1 MFIKTTLIFFSRTM
15 KEITH
20 LQYVKRKCPEWWYAT
35 RQEDIEKLKKFRTA
49 SCVSSW
55 RYSYAAK

>member
-20 LQYVKRKCPEWWYAT
+20 LQYVKRKCPEWIRAL
-35 RQEDIEKLKKFRTA
+35 LKNVFILHPAERHNLP
-49 SCVSSW
+49 
-55 RYSYAAK
+55 RRF